1 MALSDFDRM
10 RAFAGLTACLARA
23 GVACLCVAGTPGS
36 GLACERADFE
46 AVVSETASALRD
58 LNQKNKPP
66 FQARLKDLK
75 DKRGWSYDQFL
86 KEAAPFVQDAKIT
99 EFDERS
105 AAFLEKIQTMG
116 EVGAGASPPQCAT
129 LNDVRGVMQA
139 LVAAQKDK
147 WSYMFGK
154 IEQELKR

>member
-1 MALSDFDRM
+1 MALSGFDRM
-10 RAFAGLTACLARA
+10 RAFAGLKACLARA

-46 AVVSETASALRD
+46 AVVSEAANALRD

-75 DKRGWSYDQFL
+75 EKRGWSHDQFL
-86 KEAAPFVQDAKIT
+86 KEAAPLVQDAKIA

-105 AAFLEKIQTMG
+105 AGFLEKIQTMG
-116 EVGAGASPPQCAT
+116 ADGPGAPQCSA
-129 LNDVRGVMQA
+129 LGEVRGVMQK
-139 LVAAQKDK
+139 LVEAQKDK
-147 WSYMFGK
+147 WTYMFSM
-154 IEQELKR
+154 IEQEMKR